1 MKKMKKYALLVVSS
15 AMFVTIAGCASLI
28 FAGSTAEIWQK
39 GNPATF
45 ASKKSALML
54 ANCIDRNGNYSWG
67 GTQKSTMRQLDKE
80 LFEVVRAGAEI
91 ISVVVQVKPVDGVN
105 GGSRADFRFNGFDVG
120 IASHVSDLTKGCE

>member
-1 MKKMKKYALLVVSS
+1 MKKMKKSAICVVSS
-15 AMFVTIAGCASLI
+15 TMLVTMAGCASIL

-39 GNPATF
+39 GNPAIF
-45 ASKKSALML
+45 ESKKSALML

-80 LFEVVRAGAEI
+80 LFEVVRAGADI
-91 ISVVVQVKPVDGVN
+91 ISVVVQVKPVN

>member
-1 MKKMKKYALLVVSS
+1 MKKCALCIVSS
-15 AMFVTIAGCASLI
+15 AMLVTMGGCASVI

-39 GNPATF
+39 GKPATF
-45 ASKKSALML
+45 ESRKSALLL

-80 LFEVVRAGAEI
+80 LFEVVRAGEDI
-91 ISVVVQVKPVDGVN
+91 ISVVVQVKPVG
-105 GGSRADFRFNGFDVG
+105 GGSHADFRFNGFDVG